1 MFFSSTQFGQWSPRG
16 APANPATPANT
27 HRSTLP
33 LITDDDDDDNDDDND
48 EDDGARSDWM
58 GLSGGDQSERINSSH
73 SIFEEFARSDWM
85 GLSGGEFSHL
95 LKYNF
100 ST

>member
-1 MFFSSTQFGQWSPRG
+1 M
-16 APANPATPANT
+16 
-27 HRSTLP
+27 
-33 LITDDDDDDNDDDND
+33 ITDDDDDDNDDDND
-48 EDDGARSDWM
+48 EDDDEDDGEDDGEDDDDNDDEVEFICKKTHLIMIMMTPANPPVV
-58 GLSGGDQSERINSSH
+58 NSSH
-73 SIFEEFARSDWM
+73 FIFEEFARSDWM